1 MVADALRLNAQNTL
15 HSYWIGGK
23 SLWLNRYSNRKL
35 KKLFSG
41 KYDDGNSQWE
51 YINSEDRT
59 HIDALVCAGSGT
71 SGYALVI
78 NKNGVSTGCF
88 GRLSKT
94 DTEETSS
101 GTTYPLRAF
110 CESKIVWA
118 RFTSNATIM
127 NCIYKHLLYLPYCGV
142 FKIIF
147 WNGQ

>member
-78 NKNGVSTGCF
+78 NKNGNGCF
-88 GRLSKT
+88 GRIASSAT
-94 DTEETSS
+94 TETV
-101 GTTYPLRAF
+101 GANTFGIRAF

-118 RFTSNATIM
+118 RFTSNNTIM
-127 NCIYKHLLYLPYCGV
+127 TCIYKHLLYLSYCGV